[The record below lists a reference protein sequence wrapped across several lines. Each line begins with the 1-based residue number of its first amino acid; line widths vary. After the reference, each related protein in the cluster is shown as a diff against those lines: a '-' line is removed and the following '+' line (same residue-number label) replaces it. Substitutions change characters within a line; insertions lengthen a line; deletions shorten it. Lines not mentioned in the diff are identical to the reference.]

1 LHNFSL
7 LTARTPGWPQT
18 CLRWWWWHH
27 QSLWSRRASERH
39 CSHSA
44 SDAERHFTRLSH
56 RSVRAIPGSTRSR
69 HDGGAIPGSTRS
81 RHDGEDPRKAEETSE
96 PAQEPRSVS
105 QSCTRSLRSV
115 RVYSCSHSFR

>member
-7 LTARTPGWPQT
+7 LTAHTPGWPQT

-69 HDGGAIPGSTRS
+69 HDG
-81 RHDGEDPRKAEETSE
+81 EDPRKAEETSE

-105 QSCTRSLRSV
+105 QSV
-115 RVYSCSHSFR
+115 VHEKF